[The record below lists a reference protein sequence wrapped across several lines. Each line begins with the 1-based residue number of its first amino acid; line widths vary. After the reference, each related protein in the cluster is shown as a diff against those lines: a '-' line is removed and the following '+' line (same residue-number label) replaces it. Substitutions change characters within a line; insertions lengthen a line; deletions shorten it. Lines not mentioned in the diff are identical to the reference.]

1 MWSLMGTHVVLPTW
15 SLMGTHV
22 YPRHIIARPGM
33 ARVNVLPHSLTV
45 EEAKQVDKII
55 KLLDELEHSTTTT
68 CIFSSKPDWV
78 TFTGRIPFT
87 GIKLRRQEDAGQ
99 TLYRYHINFLAFRS
113 FMKGGY
119 WYNMG
124 CTDLKNFFYWVSWYV
139 ATAERQRALKANMDF
154 IHGYSCGFYRTTFYP
169 ILVRLFFN
177 YASAHENMAAL
188 NMAFHK
194 YVWVP
199 TWPIFS
205 VLLLG
210 ANSGKQMGTGCRLAR
225 LPPDCLRF
233 IVKKL

>member
-1 MWSLMGTHVVLPTW
+1 MVLAN
-15 SLMGTHV
+15 V
-22 YPRHIIARPGM
+22 PRL
-33 ARVNVLPHSLTV
+33 VPHTLTV
-45 EEAKQVDKII
+45 EETSQVDKII
-55 KLLDELEHSTTTT
+55 KLLDEVEHSTTTT
-68 CIFSSKPDWV
+68 CIFFPKPDWV
-78 TFTGRIPFT
+78 TFAGNVRRHDVGLDHTKIYRI
-87 GIKLRRQEDAGQ
+87 QM
-99 TLYRYHINFLAFRS
+99 HAFRS
-113 FMKGGY
+113 FMTGGY

-124 CTDLKNFFYWVSWYV
+124 CTDLKNFFDWVSSNV
-139 ATAERQRALKANMDF
+139 ANKQGQKVFKGQLSAIVVYSVGYFKA
-154 IHGYSCGFYRTTFYP
+154 CFYP
-169 ILVRLFFN
+169 ILVRLFFS

-210 ANSGKQMGTGCRLAR
+210 AEDGKQMGTGCRLAR